1 MSPFRPSPR
10 WLSRLFILAL
20 ALALPALAHAS
31 PTAHPFRHL
40 VLRNLGPA
48 IAGGRVTAVVGI
60 PGNPLV
66 YYVGAAGGGVW
77 KTTNGGY
84 SWTQLMPHADT
95 ASIGAI
101 ALAPSNPNLVWVG
114 TGESNPRDDVLDG
127 GGVYFSPDGGKT
139 WKFRG
144 LRHAGQ
150 ISAMAVDPANP
161 KIVFA
166 CVLGNLWKGS
176 PERGVY
182 RSTNMGRTWTRVL
195 YTNDHAG
202 CSTIAYEP
210 GNPEILIAGMWYV
223 HRYPWKLVSGGPGGG
238 LYRSTDGGKTWTKLT
253 HGLPHLIGRAD
264 VAFAPSRPD
273 WVYAVIQAKHG
284 TLWVSH
290 DLGTH
295 WTMVSND
302 HDIDVRPFYFTQLAV
317 WPNDPDRLF
326 LLSMKL
332 METKNGGKSFFYA
345 DPMVHV
351 DHHAIWI
358 DPHNPERIIQGN
370 DGGVY
375 VTHDGGKTWRY
386 LDNLPIEE
394 FYQVAVA
401 NKVTPFLICGGI
413 QDNNAICGPSS
424 EYNRQGVT
432 GQDWFIPV
440 GGDGEYAVPAPSDPN
455 IIYADSENGYIVRY
469 HMNSTYAPYIQPYLH
484 SQAGHK
490 VWQLKYRFNWTA
502 PIAVSYHDPEEVYLG
517 ANVVFKSMDGGRHW
531 TVISPNLTRSSR
543 AKEGLTGGPIN
554 YDISGAE
561 NYDTIQS
568 ISIART
574 NPRVLWVGTDD
585 GWVWVTRDGGK
596 HWTNVTPPGAP
607 QWARVYQIGVS
618 PFHAGTAYLSFDA
631 HELGNDRPYVYWT
644 DDYGRSWHAIDHGLP
659 RDASVLVVREDPD
672 HAGFL
677 VAGTMIGVY
686 YSRDNGRDWHRL
698 GANLPTMS
706 VWDLKFVGHPD
717 SLVIA
722 SHGRGLWVLDDLRPL
737 VDFDHRIAK
746 SAFHLFPA
754 APGTLMYRND
764 IGDPAPPFYVAPNA
778 PVAVTLSYYLA
789 QGKKPTPAEKKAGK
803 TPVTIQ
809 ILNERGH
816 VIDTFYGPSHTG
828 VNLAYWNMSYQ
839 GPRKMTFGHYWA
851 SKGPQGFP
859 GPSVVPGRYLARV
872 SYDGHTA
879 SETVVVRPDPNLS
892 IPLARFIAQRNAAL
906 ELRNEVTAMDEM
918 LDRLHR
924 MRATL
929 LAFEADAKR
938 NPALAERYA
947 KVLAAARPLVAHIT
961 KLIEA
966 VYNPARQ
973 HWVSEDSL
981 RNLIRLHQQI
991 INAYELVAFNYAQAI
1006 NGPVRRLMAERHRQL
1021 ERALMR
1027 YNEFVEAQVTRY
1039 NRLAATAGAPT
1050 LMAGPLVRVA
1060 PIISELGP

>member
-1 MSPFRPSPR
+1 VPQPLRSLR
-10 WLSRLFILAL
+10 WLLAAGFGLALGLPTLAL
-20 ALALPALAHAS
+20 AS
-31 PTAHPFRHL
+31 PSAHPFRHL

-48 IAGGRVTAVVGI
+48 VAGGRVTTVVGI
-60 PGNPLV
+60 PGEPEV

-150 ISAMAVDPANP
+150 ISAMVVDPANP
-161 KIVFA
+161 RIVFA
-166 CVLGNLWKGS
+166 CVLGNLWKGT

-182 RSTNMGRTWTRVL
+182 RSTNEGKTWTRVL

-202 CSTIAYEP
+202 CSTLAYEP
-210 GNPEILIAGMWYV
+210 GNPEVMIAGLWYV
-223 HRYPWKLVSGGPGGG
+223 HRFPWKLVSGGPGGG
-238 LYRSTDGGKTWTKLT
+238 LYRSTNGGKTWTKLT
-253 HGLPHLIGRAD
+253 HGLPKLIGRSD

-273 WVYAVIQAKHG
+273 WVYAVIQAKGG
-284 TLWVSH
+284 TLWASH
-290 DLGTH
+290 DLGRR

-317 WPNDPDRLF
+317 WPNNPERLF

-358 DPHNPERIIQGN
+358 DPRNPERIIQGN

-401 NKVTPFLICGGI
+401 NKVTPFLICGGV
-413 QDNNAICGPSS
+413 QDNNAVCGPSS
-424 EYNRQGVT
+424 EYNSPGVT
-432 GQDWFIPV
+432 GRSWFVPV

-469 HMNSTYAPYIQPYLH
+469 RMMHGAAYAPDIQPYLH

-502 PIAVSYHDPEEVYLG
+502 PIAVSYTNPEVVYLG
-517 ANVVFKSMDGGRHW
+517 ANVVFKSTDGGRHW

-543 AKEGLTGGPIN
+543 AREGLTGGPIN

-561 NYDTIQS
+561 NYDTIES

-574 NPRVLWVGTDD
+574 NPKVLWVGTDD

-596 HWTNVTPPGAP
+596 HWTNVTPSGAP
-607 QWARVYQIGVS
+607 KWARVYQIGVS
-618 PFHAGTAYLSFDA
+618 PFHAGTAYVAFDG
-631 HELGNDRPYVYWT
+631 HELGNNRPYVYRT
-644 DDYGRSWHAIDHGLP
+644 TDYGRSWHAIDRGLP
-659 RDASVLVVREDPD
+659 RDASTLVVREDPD
-672 HAGFL
+672 HPGFL
-677 VAGTMIGVY
+677 AAGTMIGLY
-686 YSRDNGRDWHRL
+686 YSRNDGRLWHRL

-706 VWDLKFVGHPD
+706 IWDLKFVGHPD

-722 SHGRGLWVLDDLRPL
+722 SHGRGIWVLDDLRPL
-737 VDFDHRIAK
+737 VDFNRTVAREP
-746 SAFHLFPA
+746 FHLFPA
-754 APGTLMYRND
+754 APGTLFYTNS
-764 IGDPAPPFYVAPNA
+764 IGFPAPPFYMAPNA
-778 PVAVTLSYYLA
+778 PIAVTLSYYLA
-789 QGKKPTPAEKKAGK
+789 HGRKPTPAQKKAGE
-803 TPVTIQ
+803 TPVRIR
-809 ILNERGH
+809 ILNGRGH
-816 VIDTFYGPSHTG
+816 VIDTFYGPSKTG

-859 GPSVVPGRYLARV
+859 GPSVAPGRYTAVV
-872 SYDGHTA
+872 SYDGRSA
-879 SETVVVRPDPNLS
+879 RETVVVRPDPRLGL
-892 IPLARFIAQRNAAL
+892 PLARYVAQRNAAL

-924 MRATL
+924 MRATI
-929 LAFEADAKR
+929 LALEADAHR
-938 NPALAERYA
+938 NPALARRYA
-947 KVLAAARPLVAHIT
+947 SVLRAAKPLAERMT
-961 KLIEA
+961 KMIDA
-966 VYNPARQ
+966 VYNPKRQ
-973 HWVSEDSL
+973 HNVSEDSL
-981 RNLIRLHQQI
+981 RHLIRLHQQI
-991 INAYELVAFNYAQAI
+991 INAYDLVAFNYAQRI
-1006 NGPVRRLMAERHRQL
+1006 NGPVRRLMAERRRELHAVL
-1021 ERALMR
+1021 ER
-1027 YNEFVEAQVTRY
+1027 YNRFVATAVARY
-1039 NRLAATAGAPT
+1039 NRLAVAMGAPS
-1050 LMAGPLVRVA
+1050 LMAGPPVHVA
-1060 PIISELGP
+1060 SIAQDL